1 MFRWHTDIK
10 PDNILF
16 VENRLKKEKDDT
28 TDEGDQPK
36 LVQKESTFKLADP
49 GFAKFVKK
57 SHEESIEVPKQQLS
71 GGTETYGRWL
81 PFSGQGR
88 RLAHDAINTDHRLCR
103 CS

>member
-1 MFRWHTDIK
+1 MFKWHADIK

-28 TDEGDQPK
+28 TEEGDQSK
-36 LVQKESTFKLADP
+36 LVQNESTFKLADP

-57 SHEESIEVPKQQLS
+57 SQDESIEIPKHNLS
-71 GGTETYGRWL
+71 GGTETYGRRFLL
-81 PFSGQGR
+81 PGQGR